1 MSITKVTLAKES
13 NTGIEYLYPKT
24 TSDIVEYNGITVK
37 AKLDSLDA
45 GVTNINNILE
55 DVNNIPGVLQIE
67 HGGTGADNAN
77 TALYNLSFHNINVA
91 NQDLDSYHGKDKQG
105 YYYFDTSYLPN
116 NAPYNTARGYLI
128 VLQGGDQQC
137 KQIWM
142 NQGDTNIKQNN
153 IYVRT
158 YDNYKWSEWEHIE
171 RRIALVGNDI
181 NGAAV
186 GWHKVA
192 SGTLSGND
200 NASIIFAVHDTRR
213 YFSGLLS
220 MDIRSIKYNNN
231 TAEAIITD
239 SFLNALNL
247 PDTDTRKAQWEEQ
260 KSCLKWI
267 ICSGISDVYSDTV
280 NFGHFKIHISGMNWA
295 LYCKVRQVYYR
306 TVFEVIEESGP
317 NKHNAIY
324 TLYSNQKALTSDLPE
339 SECIISQK
347 PDVESFHP
355 TYTTK
360 DLGLYKIKIDKFG
373 HVSETGAV
381 TESDFRMKTLT
392 IKGNGTSLGTYNGSA
407 DKTINITA
415 SSIGAAADHTH
426 KTLTIQKSDGTSL
439 GTYNTSADKTIKINI
454 TAADVGAATSSHTHD
469 EVSASAKG
477 FMSTSQ
483 FINVRDNLPNGRASG
498 SYVGTRSSAIG
509 KDNTASGSYSIA
521 IGEDNTASGSDSYA
535 IGQSNTASNSGSIA
549 IGKSNNVSGS
559 NSVNLGHTNTSKD
572 AYSYAL
578 GSTNTIN
585 TGCSTAIGTNNIISG
600 AYSTALGEKNTTRG
614 RETYAFG
621 SGNVSSNEDIAGS
634 SGSDVHYSCA
644 IGCWNK
650 AKGYVAMAIGRTNTA
665 SGDNSYA
672 IGQYNTASGD
682 GSYAIGRYS
691 QATGTKSFAIGG
703 GVNWTSGQTWNTA
716 SGERSMAIGIDN
728 TASGS
733 DSYAIGRG
741 NNPSKSNSYAIGQG
755 NTASG
760 DSSYAIG
767 RWSKAKASSSLAI
780 GSGANWESGE
790 LEYNEAN
797 GGKSVA
803 IGIVNHANAYKS
815 FAFGYKCTVDS
826 QESIAL
832 GCDSTTS
839 GGIANVAICGGTASA
854 LKEEVKIWRYDN
866 TLDSNKADIGGRS
879 LAIGLFS
886 KAMAG
891 SSVAIGTGAVS
902 KSIGQFTCG
911 FAPKYENFNSN
922 GSSYYDNTSG
932 TVFAIG
938 NGYYTKSYG
947 SGDDKTCVTLDRDGT
962 SIYHYMHS
970 NIVRIEN
977 NGTNGGICYLNA
989 NIQNTGADYAEFIKE
1004 WWDGNPDNEDRVG
1017 YMVTIGEDNKLHKA
1031 NEGDYII
1038 GITSGNPSV
1047 VGNGDEDYY
1056 WMYERDRFNRIV
1068 TKSEIVTEPKVDDD
1082 GNQVLDDNG
1091 DPIYE
1096 EKEILVKK
1104 LSSSYDKTKK
1114 YICRSNRPEWD
1125 YVGMRGIVPCRDD
1138 GTCIPRGFCKC
1149 GSDGIATKAN
1159 TRGFDTYY
1167 VVERIDDETISVEVK

>member
-24 TSDIVEYNGITVK
+24 TSDIVEYNDITVK
-37 AKLDSLDA
+37 AKLDSLDT
-45 GVTNINNILE
+45 GVTNINNILSN
-55 DVNNIPGVLQIE
+55 VNNIPGILQIN
-67 HGGTGADNAN
+67 HGGTGANNAN
-77 TALYNLSFHNINVA
+77 TALYNLSFHSINVA
-91 NQDLDSYHGKDKQG
+91 NQDLNDYHGVEKQG
-105 YYYFDTSYLPN
+105 YYYFGATVLPT

-128 VLQGGDQQC
+128 VLQGGGQQC

-158 YDNYKWSEWEHIE
+158 YDNYKWSEWEHI
-171 RRIALVGNDI
+171 
-181 NGAAV
+181 
-186 GWHKVA
+186 
-192 SGTLSGND
+192 
-200 NASIIFAVHDTRR
+200 
-213 YFSGLLS
+213 
-220 MDIRSIKYNNN
+220 
-231 TAEAIITD
+231 
-239 SFLNALNL
+239 
-247 PDTDTRKAQWEEQ
+247 
-260 KSCLKWI
+260 
-267 ICSGISDVYSDTV
+267 
-280 NFGHFKIHISGMNWA
+280 
-295 LYCKVRQVYYR
+295 
-306 TVFEVIEESGP
+306 
-317 NKHNAIY
+317 
-324 TLYSNQKALTSDLPE
+324 
-339 SECIISQK
+339 
-347 PDVESFHP
+347 HP

-360 DLGLYKIKIDKFG
+360 DLGLYKIKVDKFG

-392 IKGNGTSLGTYNGSA
+392 IKGNDTELGTYNGSA
-407 DKTINITA
+407 NETINITA
-415 SSIGAAADHTH
+415 SNIGGAAANHTH

-439 GTYNTSADKTIKINI
+439 GTYNTSADRTIKINI

-509 KDNTASGSYSIA
+509 KNDNTASGSYSIA
-521 IGEDNTASGSDSYA
+521 IGEDNTASGYDSYA

>member
-24 TSDIVEYNGITVK
+24 TSDIVEYNNITVK

-45 GVTNINNILE
+45 GVTNINNILK
-55 DVNNIPGVLQIE
+55 DVNNIPGILEISK
-67 HGGTGADNAN
+67 GGTSAN
-77 TALYNLSFHNINVA
+77 TAPIALYNLSWHTVTENM
-91 NQDLDSYHGKDKQG
+91 DLNDFIGTEHMG
-105 YYYFDTSYLPN
+105 YYYFGSTHIPA
-116 NAPYNTARGYLI
+116 NAPVNARGYLI
-128 VLQGGDQQC
+128 VIRGGGYQR
-137 KQIWM
+137 KQIWI
-142 NQGDTNIKQNN
+142 NQGGSGTNQNG
-153 IYVRT
+153 IYVRS
-158 YDNYKWSEWEHIE
+158 YDNYQWTTWNTISKNV
-171 RRIALVGNDI
+171 ALVGSDDAN
-181 NGAAV
+181 NT

-192 SGTLSGND
+192 SGTLSGYSNT
-200 NASIIFAVHDTRR
+200 SIMFAVHDTKS
-213 YFSGLLS
+213 YVSGILNL
-220 MDIRSIKYNNN
+220 DIRCVTSNGSD
-231 TAEAIITD
+231 AIVTD
-239 SFLNALNL
+239 SSNAQRSRLTWLITN
-247 PDTDTRKAQWEEQ
+247 
-260 KSCLKWI
+260 
-267 ICSGISDVYSDTV
+267 GISENSTISFKDFMVVVNGATWTMYYSV
-280 NFGHFKIHISGMNWA
+280 KQ
-295 LYCKVRQVYYR
+295 RYYR
-306 TVFEVIEESGP
+306 MVFEVIEESST
-317 NKHNAIY
+317 NTEQAQY
-324 TLYSNQKALTSDLPE
+324 TLYSDQTKYSGNLTATFISE
-339 SECIISQK
+339 SADIS
-347 PDVESFHP
+347 SMHP
-355 TYTTK
+355 RYT
-360 DLGLYKIKIDKFG
+360 DHSIGFYKVSVDEMG
-373 HVSETGAV
+373 HVDDVSNVTLSDITNLGVPTTHYNAYIYAGTQDAVGNATTNTSNPYITVTDKEGSTKKHTSSIQLKGSGA
-381 TESDFRMKTLT
+381 TSISANNGIITINTPSMKTLT
-392 IKGNGTSLGTYNGSA
+392 INGNGTKIDDYNGSA
-407 DKTINITA
+407 DKTINITP
-415 SSIGAAADHTH
+415 SNIGAAA
-426 KTLTIQKSDGTSL
+426 
-439 GTYNTSADKTIKINI
+439 
-454 TAADVGAATSSHTHD
+454 SSHTHD
-469 EVSASAKG
+469 EVTASAKG

-483 FINVRDNLPNGRASG
+483 FIDVRDNLPNGRKSG
-498 SYVGTRSSAIG
+498 IAVGTGSSAIG
-509 KDNTASGSYSIA
+509 KNNNTASGSYSIA

-585 TGCSTAIGTNNIISG
+585 TGCSTAIGTNNTING
-600 AYSTALGEKNTTRG
+600 AYSTALGHNNTTRG

-621 SGNVSSNEDIAGS
+621 SENVSSNADIEGTLE
-634 SGSDVHYSCA
+634 SDFHYSCA
-644 IGCWNK
+644 IGWWNK
-650 AKGYVAMAIGRTNTA
+650 AKGYVSMAIGRTNTA
-665 SGDNSYA
+665 SGRNSC
-672 IGQYNTASGD
+672 
-682 GSYAIGRYS
+682 AIGRWCK
-691 QATGTKSFAIGG
+691 ATAEYALAIGG
-703 GVNWTSGQTWNTA
+703 GVKWTTGQTYNTA
-716 SGERSMAIGIDN
+716 SADRAIAIGNEND
-728 TASGS
+728 ASGLLS
-733 DSYAIGRG
+733 C
-741 NNPSKSNSYAIGQG
+741 
-755 NTASG
+755 
-760 DSSYAIG
+760 
-767 RWSKAKASSSLAI
+767 AI
-780 GSGANWESGE
+780 GSSNLTTASR
-790 LEYNEAN
+790 
-797 GGKSVA
+797 
-803 IGIVNHANAYKS
+803 S
-815 FAFGYKCTVDS
+815 FAFGDNCNVSS
-826 QESIAL
+826 QNSIAL
-832 GCDSTTS
+832 GCDSTAS
-839 GGIANVAICGGTASA
+839 GGIANLAICGGAATAK
-854 LKEEVKIWRYDN
+854 KEEVSKWRYDN
-866 TLDSNKADIGGRS
+866 TWESDSNKADIGGRS

-886 KAMAG
+886 KAEAG

-938 NGYYTKSYG
+938 NGYYDKSYG
-947 SGDDKTCVTLDRDGT
+947 SDDKTCVTLRNDGT
-962 SIYHYMHS
+962 SIYWYHRS

-1017 YMVTIGEDNKLHKA
+1017 YMVTIGDDNKLHKA